1 MKVLDLTHYVAG
13 PFCTKLL
20 ADYGARVIKVE
31 RPDTGDPGRRLA
43 PFHDDSPT
51 SETSGLFRYLNGN
64 KLGITLNLKH
74 ALGAKICRE
83 LACWADVVIESFT
96 PGVMERIGLSYELLS
111 DIHPGVILTSISN
124 FGQTGPYSQYKA
136 TEIIEYAIGGPMLFT
151 GTSEREPLKLGS
163 RVGMIFTG
171 QEAAMATLM
180 AFYRRMGRDNE
191 GEHVDVSIME
201 TQAGSI
207 DRQTALLVN
216 NRYTGNRFSR
226 LDASEAYLGGVYPA
240 LDGFLDVQVIER
252 FPQLLAAMGQ
262 PDTITESEAVT
273 LAQFLDKWE
282 NAEGNPLE
290 SGDLIKELGVML
302 EKWVRARPMGQAWA
316 QFQRHGTLSASF
328 NNAAGVHADPNFSL
342 RGLWTSIEGANSGRG
357 RFPGRLSIMER
368 TPWQARRPAPD
379 LGEHNPD
386 VYIGMLGYSPR
397 DLSRLRQ
404 MGVI

>member
-1 MKVLDLTHYVAG
+1 M
-13 PFCTKLL
+13 
-20 ADYGARVIKVE
+20 
-31 RPDTGDPGRRLA
+31 
-43 PFHDDSPT
+43 
-51 SETSGLFRYLNGN
+51 
-64 KLGITLNLKH
+64 
-74 ALGAKICRE
+74 
-83 LACWADVVIESFT
+83 ACWADVVIESFT

-151 GTSEREPLKLGS
+151 GTSEREPLKLGA
-163 RVGMIFTG
+163 RVGMVFAG

-180 AFYRRMGRDNE
+180 AFYRQMGRENE

-290 SGDLIKELGVML
+290 SGGPHQ
-302 EKWVRARPMGQAWA
+302 RAW
-316 QFQRHGTLSASF
+316 
-328 NNAAGVHADPNFSL
+328 NNAGKMGPRPTHGPRLGPVPEARDPL
-342 RGLWTSIEGANSGRG
+342 RFL
-357 RFPGRLSIMER
+357 
-368 TPWQARRPAPD
+368 Q
-379 LGEHNPD
+379 
-386 VYIGMLGYSPR
+386 
-397 DLSRLRQ
+397 
-404 MGVI
+404 